1 MKKIF
6 KKIKKSLKNS
16 GSTLILVIVALGF
29 VGILTGSLLTAV
41 AYAYRQKLYDYNAKS
56 NFYYLEQAMDEV
68 YAGVGSKTMEYM
80 NEAYEETR
88 EKAVKYNLKTHQ
100 YENIGN
106 ENANEMFKT
115 EFMKKF
121 ASSLD
126 DNTFIPIMSS
136 GKVSVSDGVGKT
148 ITDCISNYKN
158 PSDANS
164 KGTIELVTDDLRVI
178 VYYTDGTSVSL
189 YKNDTSSTL
198 VNPLSTGKTIAKV
211 VIKNVTLKRSANYS
225 RSTAKGNF
233 TQTISTDIEINRPDF
248 DVSFDGSN
256 TNVNNL
262 FSFCLLAD
270 SGVEVNKMPGSV
282 LSING
287 NIYAASDFYNKK
299 YNDYDG
305 KNDADY
311 KTALPWK
318 RADGSEK
325 SYSMNKVTNYSYV
338 DNDNTTLYNKND
350 IANAV
355 PLNDAKY
362 DGNNVKSKYSGFY
375 INGNTVNIF
384 ASKIIVPGSIAVMDA
399 GSLSVYG
406 TNGTQITQSEVWA
419 DEVVLDGSVKGTPTF
434 DTNSVVT
441 GLSDTNKKYGA
452 KADFTA
458 NMYIKD
464 DTQIESDYSRFRL
477 NGSYYGFG
485 DSTDKDS
492 RKFIPTTL
500 ISSGAN
506 GGNIYEE
513 YGNLGAG
520 KGDGNKIRAHYN
532 SSAFIVNGEHANVNL
547 IDTKSIYIAGRSY
560 IELSKLKNAK
570 ESTSY
575 KALVGENGNILTE
588 TGGNAYAKVTSTS
601 FKYDSDIQDYKTG
614 ESLSIKSNQLAYKP
628 SAAPVNEKYVLN
640 SNGKFDHTVENSYT
654 GTSYEQYFSYLTDDL
669 KGMVLFSKYFS
680 TANVSSDGKGGKVPV
695 IYTEENYTNAAGK
708 KVTKYYY
715 YLDFQF
721 AFDNDLYDTSKFT
734 KDENDLT
741 KIYIKSGDELSENF
755 IIDYYNYLAYVD
767 EYHTFG
773 SVAFLAS
780 HTGIDTDVLDNEN
793 DITIGGTDFKRTDS
807 LANLMDYE
815 DYSAGAIGT
824 KDNIYSSG
832 AVTTSYNKTATDQLG
847 TQAGKAAIKNALT
860 SEDDVTF
867 FVQTNTESEIS
878 STVLGAT
885 EDTIS
890 STKIEGASDATK
902 MSKALALSDEY
913 EEHYNYMKWSL
924 QDLPTANSSIADSM
938 SESQFVRKVV
948 TEKGATSLTPLNSY
962 FNFDK
967 IVEHDAD
974 QGNNATSINPENL
987 KLSYNASEG
996 YSEYKVY
1003 VDYNDVHIKCE
1014 SAAEN
1019 GKITGII
1026 VTKGDVYFDEYNGSE
1041 AYKTVKEFNGIII
1054 SGGKVYVNSTVT
1066 NINSSELCKT
1076 IMNQCIVKS
1085 QDCLSTDSDKKTQ
1098 AINAIKVLEVFKDY
1112 EDFGKLQRKIIADP
1126 TLADELNTD
1135 EFKNI
1140 STIDYSDVIRY
1151 NNWMRNVD

>member
-6 KKIKKSLKNS
+6 RKIKNSLRNS

-88 EKAVKYNLKTHQ
+88 EKAVKYNLKTHE

-115 EFMKKF
+115 EFMNKF
-121 ASSLD
+121 ASALD
-126 DNTFIPIMSS
+126 DNTFIPIIVS
-136 GKVSVSDGVGKT
+136 GKVSVEDGVGKT

-158 PSDANS
+158 PTDANS
-164 KGTIELVTDDLRVI
+164 KGTVELVTDDLSVV

-189 YKNDTSSTL
+189 YKNDPAGAL
-198 VNPLSTGKTIAKV
+198 VNSLSGGKIIAKV
-211 VIKNVTLKRSANYS
+211 VIKNVTLKRTANYN
-225 RSTAKGNF
+225 RSTANGNF
-233 TQTISTDIEINRPDF
+233 TQTISTDIEISRPDF
-248 DVSFDGSN
+248 DVSFDGS
-256 TNVNNL
+256 TSNVNNL

-270 SGVEVNKMPGSV
+270 SGVEINKQPGSV

-287 NIYAASDFYNKK
+287 NVYAASDFYNKR

-325 SYSMNKVTNYSYV
+325 SYTMNKVTNYSYV
-338 DNDNTTLYNKND
+338 DNNNTTLYNKND

-355 PLNDAKY
+355 PYNDAKY

-406 TNGTQITQSEVWA
+406 TDGTQITQAEVWA
-419 DEVVLDGSVKGTPTF
+419 DEVVLDGSTKGTPTYSS
-434 DTNSVVT
+434 DSSVN
-441 GLSDTNKKYGA
+441 GLSDTNKKYGS

-485 DSTDKDS
+485 DSTDADP

-500 ISSGAN
+500 ISSGTN

-560 IELSKLKNAK
+560 IELSKLKTAK
-570 ESTSY
+570 DSTSY
-575 KALVGENGNILTE
+575 KALIGENGAVLTE
-588 TGGNAYAKVTSTS
+588 TGGPAYAKVTSTS
-601 FKYDSDIQDYKTG
+601 LTYDSDIQDYKTG

-628 SAAPVNEKYVLN
+628 SAAPVKEKYIKDSEGN
-640 SNGKFDHTVENSYT
+640 FKNTVEDSYT
-654 GTSYEQYFSYLTDDL
+654 GVSYEEYFSYLSDDL
-669 KGMVLFSKYFS
+669 KGMELFAKYFNM
-680 TANVSSDGKGGKVPV
+680 ARVSSDGKGGKVPV
-695 IYTEENYTNAAGK
+695 VYTEENYVNLAGK
-708 KVTKYYY
+708 DVTKYYY

-721 AFDNDLYDTSKFT
+721 AFDNNTFDTTKFTKSTTDTSK
-734 KDENDLT
+734 
-741 KIYIKSGDELSENF
+741 IYLKSADELSKYF

-780 HTGIDTDVLDNEN
+780 HSGIDTDVLDNEN
-793 DITIGGTDFKRTDS
+793 LVTIGGTEFKRTDS
-807 LANLMDYE
+807 LVDLMDYE
-815 DYSAGAIGT
+815 NYSAGAIGT
-824 KDNIYSSG
+824 TDNIYSSG
-832 AVTTSYNKTATDQLG
+832 AVTTSYNKTATGDLG
-847 TQAGKAAIKNALT
+847 TQAGKVAIKNALT
-860 SEDDVTF
+860 SEDNVTF
-867 FVQTNTESEIS
+867 FVQTDTDSNIN
-878 STVLGAT
+878 STLLGST
-885 EDTIS
+885 EDSTS
-890 STKIEGASDATK
+890 DTKIDGTTTAARMSDA
-902 MSKALALSDEY
+902 LDLSDEY

-924 QDLPTANSSIADSM
+924 QDLPTANSTIPDSM

-948 TEKGATSLTPLNSY
+948 EEKGTVSLTPLNSY
-962 FNFDK
+962 FNFDQ
-967 IVEHDAD
+967 IVDHDPD
-974 QGNNATSINPENL
+974 QGNNATSISPDNL
-987 KLSYNASEG
+987 KLSYNSAEG

-1003 VDYNDVHIKCE
+1003 VDYNDVHISCQ
-1014 SAAEN
+1014 SPAEN

-1026 VTKGDVYFDEYNGSE
+1026 VTKGDVYFDQFYGSDE
-1041 AYKTVKEFNGIII
+1041 YKTVKEFNGIII

-1085 QDCLSTDSDKKTQ
+1085 QDCLSDDADKKTQ
-1098 AINAIKVLEVFKDY
+1098 AINAIKVLELFKDY

-1126 TLADELNTD
+1126 SLADDLSTD
-1135 EFKNI
+1135 KFKNI